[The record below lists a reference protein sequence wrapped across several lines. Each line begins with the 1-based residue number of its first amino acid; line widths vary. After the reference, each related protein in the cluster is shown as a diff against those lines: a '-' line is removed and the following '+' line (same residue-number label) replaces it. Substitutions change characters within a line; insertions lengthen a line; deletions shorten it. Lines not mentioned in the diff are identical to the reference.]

1 LLKDRRFRI
10 WPSNQSRAGRE
21 TLRSQREIYGW
32 TIHTTASDGT
42 RCHSWRTY
50 ATLHH
55 EQEVSMR
62 TLMDWLGHS
71 MLETTIRYLAAA
83 DAGSLKTRSLVD
95 KTWAVLADDQEAPL

>member
-1 LLKDRRFRI
+1 MGELFTPPPLMVLAVI
-10 WPSNQSRAGRE
+10 AGV
-21 TLRSQREIYGW
+21 L
-32 TIHTTASDGT
+32 
-42 RCHSWRTY
+42 Y

-55 EQEVSMR
+55 GQGVSMR

-83 DAGSLKTRSLVD
+83 GAGSLKTRSLVD